1 MLRWRDG
8 GGCRYWTT
16 NQIDLL
22 LQLNIITNAQQAEAA
37 KAGMLKLW
45 LDQTPLPL
53 DRGAYYE

>member
-1 MLRWRDG
+1 LDAGIGPR
-8 GGCRYWTT
+8 